1 MLKIEISEDTATNL
15 MRDMLVA
22 DYRGIRDNLY
32 DLVNRGVE
40 EGKLGNHLV
49 EDYEYN
55 KRIFEGL
62 KIVMEYY
69 LADHDRVAILAE

>member
-1 MLKIEISEDTATNL
+1 MLKIEISEDTAMHL

-69 LADHDRVAILAE
+69 LADHDRSAILAE